1 MVVLAPMICFTEI
14 KQCWPFLCNFLHCKH
29 RWIGMFSDATECVVL
44 FCHHLGF
51 WHSGMINITTYYH
64 TWYLSPAP
72 PAVLVEKISVMWRN
86 FPHNRLSCGENL
98 HMTDCHVENYLHM
111 VNVEKNLSNRGIFD
125 MKNVDTNQFCH
136 NLHCLVAKS
145 DLLQFTLFCRE
156 ICFVAIYAL
165 LCGEKLNQKLCLWR
179 KKDKY
184 QVCFG
189 WYRVSS
195 AYSA

>member
-1 MVVLAPMICFTEI
+1 M
-14 KQCWPFLCNFLHCKH
+14 
-29 RWIGMFSDATECVVL
+29 
-44 FCHHLGF
+44 
-51 WHSGMINITTYYH
+51 
-64 TWYLSPAP
+64 
-72 PAVLVEKISVMWRN
+72 LVEKKSVMWRN

-111 VNVEKNLSNRGIFD
+111 VNVEKNLSNGGIFH

-136 NLHCLVAKS
+136 NLHCFVAKS

-165 LCGEKLNQKLCLWR
+165 LCGEKFNQKLCLWR

-184 QVCFG
+184 QV
-189 WYRVSS
+189 
-195 AYSA
+195 

>member
-1 MVVLAPMICFTEI
+1 MCSVVNRSSRQIWLEVWVFGQIHFA
-14 KQCWPFLCNFLHCKH
+14 
-29 RWIGMFSDATECVVL
+29 A
-44 FCHHLGF
+44 
-51 WHSGMINITTYYH
+51 H

-72 PAVLVEKISVMWRN
+72 PAVLVEKKSVMWRN

-111 VNVEKNLSNRGIFD
+111 VNVEKNLSNGGIFH

-165 LCGEKLNQKLCLWR
+165 LCGEKFNQKLCLWR

-184 QVCFG
+184 QVYTYG
-189 WYRVSS
+189 YQV
-195 AYSA
+195 